1 MDMYRLLQII
11 LSGLTLLG
19 ILLGGWKV
27 IGIAE
32 RGVEDHRGRIGQLE
46 ANMANLHLN
55 LLQLGSLS
63 TEVRDMHS
71 EIERMRNRLD
81 RFLDAQAD
89 RDRNK
94 SGES

>member
-1 MDMYRLLQII
+1 MYRLLQII

-19 ILLGGWKV
+19 ISLGGWKV

-32 RGVEDHRGRIGQLE
+32 RGVEDHRGRICQLE